1 MRRYQVFS
9 RTSCT
14 AVFLLTSLLALSV
27 TRAGAR
33 QCCQERDF
41 TGGQRRP

>member
-14 AVFLLTSLLALSV
+14 ALFLLTSLLALSV
-27 TRAGAR
+27 TRRSEAMSVGA
-33 QCCQERDF
+33 
-41 TGGQRRP
+41 

>member
-14 AVFLLTSLLALSV
+14 ALFFLSTLLALSV

-33 QCCQERDF
+33 QCHKERDL

>member
-9 RTSCT
+9 QTSCT
-14 AVFLLTSLLALSV
+14 ALFLLTSLLALSV

-33 QCCQERDF
+33 QC
-41 TGGQRRP
+41 G